1 MRVLI
6 QRFKKTGRYD
16 KNAKPIVEDSPSEIY
31 DRSFNDD
38 KKGEK
43 ALHKFCEFFRKDQES
58 KANEYLMKVE
68 FQQEQTTLN
77 FNS

>member
-6 QRFKKTGRYD
+6 QRFEKVGFD
-16 KNAKPIVEDSPSEIY
+16 FNFKPIIKAEPSEIY
-31 DRSFNDD
+31 DRSFPDD

-58 KANEYLMKVE
+58 KANKYLMKVE